1 MLTSEDIKQIIST
14 EIKGFDIS
22 NLTEDEN
29 FFDAGIDS
37 LDHMN
42 ILFAIQE
49 NHGVNIPEEYV
60 DECSSI
66 AGILSCITKLW
77 KSICKNYLDF
87 GLT

>member
-1 MLTSEDIKQIIST
+1 MITSKDLKEIISI

-42 ILFAIQE
+42 ILLSIQE
-49 NHGVNIPEEYV
+49 IHGINIPDEDV
-60 DECSSI
+60 DQCSSI
-66 AGILSCITKLW
+66 SGILSCINKL
-77 KSICKNYLDF
+77 
-87 GLT
+87 

>member
-1 MLTSEDIKQIIST
+1 MFTSEDIKEIIST

-22 NLTEDEN
+22 NLTEDEI

-49 NHGVNIPEEYV
+49 KHGINIPDEDV
-60 DECSSI
+60 DQCSSI
-66 AGILSCITKLW
+66 AGILSCINKL
-77 KSICKNYLDF
+77 L
-87 GLT
+87 